1 MIINWLN
8 SLEKSWLDRIEQ
20 GRVPHAIILAGQP
33 GVGKR
38 SLAAWI
44 AAQKLAPRQP
54 IGHAQYPVDAPQHA
68 DLHWVAPPEDKH
80 SIGIDQIR
88 ALVSEFSM
96 TSYEGKGKV
105 GVIEPAN
112 AMTDSA
118 ANSLLKTLEEPPG
131 DSLLILVIDRTGA
144 LPATIMSRCQR
155 INVPAPDAGDA
166 LDWLRGQDGKT
177 DWAPLLNFAGGAP
190 LAAMQSRET
199 PGMGTELAADM
210 LDILAG
216 RTSALG
222 VAARLA
228 AAHKA
233 DPRTVLDGLAVIVQD
248 CIRQTATDGSGRR
261 TVDFPESVLRR
272 IDSRNLFCY
281 LDIING
287 LRNQAP
293 GTFNVALTFDALLT
307 EWAGGLTTCRDTRGP
322 GDILPGTATG

>member
-1 MIINWLN
+1 MNI
-8 SLEKSWLDRIEQ
+8 SWLENLESSWRDRVDQ
-20 GRVPHAIILAGQP
+20 GRVPHAVILAGQP

-38 SLAAWI
+38 ALAAWI
-44 AAQKLAPRQP
+44 AAQKLRPQRA
-54 IGHAQYPVDAPQHA
+54 GEHAGYPVEPLQHA

-88 ALVSEFSM
+88 ALVGEFSM
-96 TSYEGKGKV
+96 TSYEGRGKV

-131 DSLLILVIDRTGA
+131 DSLLLLVIDRTGA

-155 INVPAPDAGDA
+155 INVPAPDASEA
-166 LDWLRGQDGKT
+166 LDWLRQQDAKAT
-177 DWAPLLNFAGGAP
+177 WEPLLDFASGAP
-190 LAAMQSRET
+190 LAALEARENT
-199 PGMGTELAADM
+199 GLGTELATDM
-210 LDILAG
+210 LGLLEG
-216 RTSALG
+216 RTSALA
-222 VAARLA
+222 VSARLA

-233 DPRTVLDGLAVIVQD
+233 DPRRVLDGLAIIVQD
-248 CIRQTATDGSGRR
+248 CVRQASIAGSGAR
-261 TVDFPESVLRR
+261 TVNFPESVLRR

-307 EWAGGLTTCRDTRGP
+307 EWAGGLKTCRDSRGP
-322 GDILPGTATG
+322 GDILPGATTG

>member
-1 MIINWLN
+1 MDIEWLIE
-8 SLEKSWLDRIEQ
+8 LEQTWLDRVKQ
-20 GRVPHAIILAGQP
+20 NRVPHAVLVAGQP

-38 SLAAWI
+38 ALARWI
-44 AAQKLAPRQP
+44 AEQKLMPERSTE
-54 IGHAQYPVDAPQHA
+54 HSRFPVEPVQHA
-68 DLHWVAPPEDKH
+68 DLHWVAPLEDKH

-88 ALVSEFSM
+88 ALVGEFSM
-96 TSYEGKGKV
+96 TSYEGRGKV

-112 AMTDSA
+112 AMTVSA

-131 DSLLILVIDRTGA
+131 DSLLLLVIDRTGA

-155 INVPAPDAGDA
+155 INVPTPSPADG
-166 LDWLRGQDGKT
+166 LDWLKRQDPKT
-177 DWAPLLNFAGGAP
+177 DWSPLLDFASGAP
-190 LAAMQSRET
+190 LAALEARHA
-199 PGMGTELAADM
+199 PGLGAELAADM
-210 LDILAG
+210 LAVLTG
-216 RTSALG
+216 RTPALS
-222 VAARLA
+222 VSARLA

-233 DPRTVLDGLAVIVQD
+233 DPRTVLDGLAIIIQD
-248 CIRQTATDGSGRR
+248 CIRQASTGGAGPR

-307 EWAGGLTTCRDTRGP
+307 EWAGGLKTCRNTRGAA
-322 GDILPGTATG
+322 DMLPGTATG

>member
-1 MIINWLN
+1 MNIDWL
-8 SLEKSWLDRIEQ
+8 ETQKISWLDRVGQ
-20 GRVPHAIILAGQP
+20 DRVPHAVILAGQP

-38 SLAAWI
+38 AFAAWM
-44 AAQKLAPRQP
+44 AAHKLAGHDAAGDPR
-54 IGHAQYPVDAPQHA
+54 HPVEPVQHA
-68 DLHWVAPPEDKH
+68 DLHWLAPPEDKF

-88 ALVSEFSM
+88 ALVGEFSM

-112 AMTDSA
+112 AMTTSA

-131 DSLLILVIDRTGA
+131 DSLLILVVDRTGG

-155 INVPAPDAGDA
+155 INVPTPEADVS
-166 LDWLRGQDGKT
+166 LEWLGRYDPKSEWR
-177 DWAPLLNFAGGAP
+177 DLLEFAGGAP
-190 LAAMQSRET
+190 LAAIRAREMT
-199 PGMGTELAADM
+199 DLGRELASDM
-210 LDILAG
+210 VAIIDG
-216 RTSALG
+216 QTPALSVSG
-222 VAARLA
+222 RLA

-233 DPRTVLDGLAVIVQD
+233 DPRNVLDALAVIVQH
-248 CIRQTATDGSGRR
+248 CIRQVTTGGHAARAVNIPD
-261 TVDFPESVLRR
+261 SVLRR

-307 EWAGGLTTCRDTRGP
+307 EWAGGLTTCRDSRGP
-322 GDILPGTATG
+322 EDMLPGTATG

>member
-1 MIINWLN
+1 MNIDWLKT
-8 SLEKSWLDRIEQ
+8 LEATWRDRIDQ
-20 GRVPHAIILAGQP
+20 NRVPHAVILAGQP

-38 SLAAWI
+38 ALAAWI
-44 AAQKLAPRQP
+44 AAQKLSPQKSAK
-54 IGHAQYPVDAPQHA
+54 HAQYPVEAIQHA

-88 ALVSEFSM
+88 ALVGEFSM

-131 DSLLILVIDRTGA
+131 DSLLLLVIDRTGA

-166 LDWLRGQDGKT
+166 LDWLRQQDGKA
-177 DWAPLLNFAGGAP
+177 DWEPLLDFASGAP
-190 LAAMQSRET
+190 LAALEARNSK
-199 PGMGTELAADM
+199 GLGTQLATDM
-210 LDILAG
+210 LDLLEG
-216 RTSALG
+216 RASALG
-222 VAARLA
+222 VSARLA
-228 AAHKA
+228 TAHKA
-233 DPRTVLDGLAVIVQD
+233 DPRSVLDGLAIIVQD
-248 CIRQTATDGSGRR
+248 CIRQASIDDSGSR
-261 TVDFPESVLRR
+261 TVHFPDSVLRR

-307 EWAGGLTTCRDTRGP
+307 EWAGGLKTCRDSRGP
-322 GDILPGTATG
+322 GDILPGAATG